1 MLQGM
6 VGQTDDKDVIV
17 VPYYDNVPRPYYRE
31 KGEKGEDVKTNGAA

>member
-1 MLQGM
+1 M

-31 KGEKGEDVKTNGAA
+31 KGEQKEDSKANGAA